1 MITVLVTYKLPA
13 GMDRAAAAKLSEDT
27 APKLQALAGQGL
39 RTKHFLI
46 RKLMASVAGSTRG
59 KAAPGP
65 KRSIA
70 RPGSILWKSAWGRD
84 PS

>member
-13 GMDRAAAAKLSEDT
+13 GMDRAAASKLSEDT
-27 APKLQALAGQGL
+27 APKFQALAGQGL

-46 RKLMASVAGSTRG
+46 RNLRASVVGSTRR

-70 RPGSILWKSAWGRD
+70 RPSSILWKSAWGRD